1 MADYKVLIKPSAVKE
16 VEAVPAKDRERVVRK
31 IRALTEDP
39 RPRGSEKLSG
49 DDKYRVRQ
57 GRYRVVY
64 SVSDDDRTV
73 LVVKVGHRRE
83 VYRQL

>member
-16 VEAVPAKDRERVVRK
+16 VEAIPAKDRERVVRK

>member
-1 MADYKVLIKPSAVKE
+1 MADYKVLIKPSAVQE
-16 VEAVPAKDRERVVRK
+16 VEAIPAKDRERVVRR
-31 IRALTEDP
+31 IRSLSEDP

>member
-31 IRALTEDP
+31 IRSLSEDP

-49 DDKYRVRQ
+49 EDKYRVRQ

>member
-16 VEAVPAKDRERVVRK
+16 VEAIPAKDRERVVRK

-49 DDKYRVRQ
+49 DDKYRARQ
-57 GRYRVVY
+57 GRYRIVY

>member
-1 MADYKVLIKPSAVKE
+1 VADYKVLIKPSAVQE
-16 VEAVPAKDRERVVRK
+16 VEAIPAKDRERVVRK